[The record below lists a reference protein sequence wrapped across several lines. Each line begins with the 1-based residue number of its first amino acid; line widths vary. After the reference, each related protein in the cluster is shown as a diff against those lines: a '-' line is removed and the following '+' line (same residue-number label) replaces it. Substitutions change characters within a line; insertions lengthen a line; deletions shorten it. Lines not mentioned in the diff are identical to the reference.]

1 MHVGRAYIT
10 LGIYQR
16 VEFINHVAA
25 VDFYLNG
32 GNLDD
37 SIMLPE
43 PCRLTVDYQP
53 APIHNAPPSSF
64 DSNVPRTESL
74 SSDGFSRHL
83 WKLNERAAG

>member
-1 MHVGRAYIT
+1 MHVGRPYIT
-10 LGIYQR
+10 FGVHQR
-16 VEFINHVAA
+16 VEFINHIAA
-25 VDFYLNG
+25 SYVYLNG
-32 GNLDD
+32 SNLDD

-74 SSDGFSRHL
+74 SSDGFPRHV
-83 WKLNERAAG
+83 